1 MHVLAFAAVANLG
14 ATVFPDLIAGIRKH
28 TSFEGVVFWTDIKA
42 TDLGLEQGQKLLVD
56 SQEYTL
62 SQQSVQPHDTLC
74 RPRRAQSV
82 MRLYRLLRKSV
93 FLGIN
98 QKLLPTGFLAGTE
111 CHEVVQT
118 AEKECILGNQPE
130 AFAYLRLVLRLEN
143 TPLFQAQIS
152 GCIHI
157 ELDFYQ
163 DLLPCNHKPLM
174 SVQKTTPSKD
184 VCFRIPAM
192 RSGKTVAPSGSMY
205 MYQLGSSNLVPRKS
219 RSAAGDLDIRHPY
232 SIEISTP
239 ISASHREGVHCRLI
253 PISEWKKQ
261 EIEGD
266 AFTTGELIFT
276 TLHPVSQSTAPTSQA
291 RNVWLWRC
299 KLQRTFLKLRQ
310 ATIHPSTTTRWA
322 ARQLLPGEI
331 TAMNELFLTMAGC
344 RMEPASLKVRSLC

>member
-42 TDLGLEQGQKLLVD
+42 TDLGLEQG
-56 SQEYTL
+56 
-62 SQQSVQPHDTLC
+62 
-74 RPRRAQSV
+74 
-82 MRLYRLLRKSV
+82 
-93 FLGIN
+93 
-98 QKLLPTGFLAGTE
+98 
-111 CHEVVQT
+111 
-118 AEKECILGNQPE
+118 
-130 AFAYLRLVLRLEN
+130 
-143 TPLFQAQIS
+143 
-152 GCIHI
+152 
-157 ELDFYQ
+157 
-163 DLLPCNHKPLM
+163 
-174 SVQKTTPSKD
+174 
-184 VCFRIPAM
+184 
-192 RSGKTVAPSGSMY
+192 GSMY

-219 RSAAGDLDIRHPY
+219 S
-232 SIEISTP
+232 
-239 ISASHREGVHCRLI
+239 
-253 PISEWKKQ
+253 
-261 EIEGD
+261 GD

-291 RNVWLWRC
+291 QNVWLWRC